1 MKIEVTDKATTAT
14 NAAAAA
20 SNQTRSKSAPLN
32 KTLKLQL
39 SSKILFP
46 AYHIYYREKNDSSI
60 YECFI
65 LMANA
70 TWRYIYQYVS

>member
-1 MKIEVTDKATTAT
+1 MSRVKIEVTDKAKTAT
-14 NAAAAA
+14 NAAAA
-20 SNQTRSKSAPLN
+20 SNQTRSKSPPLN

-46 AYHIYYREKNDSSI
+46 AYHIYYREKIDSSI

-70 TWRYIYQYVS
+70 T

>member
-1 MKIEVTDKATTAT
+1 MKIEVTDKATTAS

-46 AYHIYYREKNDSSI
+46 AYHIYYREKIQSSI
-60 YECFI
+60 YECF
-65 LMANA
+65 MANA